1 MGRFHRESQEVIKFH
16 QSELYQRLQKFDQD
30 ESDNALNF
38 QKDLSSFLVFL
49 ANVFDAYKTFAERI
63 DDQTYNSRVADDAD
77 DLFLKINSAISAVLK
92 FNHSQSFPLF
102 DADVKLL
109 DESADYALRYW
120 HQADMIETLYRN
132 FYQELF
138 GVLPNA
144 DDAIANVVQTQKI
157 NR

>member
-1 MGRFHRESQEVIKFH
+1 MGRFHRESPEVIEFH

-49 ANVFDAYKTFAERI
+49 ANVFDVYKTFAERI
-63 DDQTYNSRVADDAD
+63 NDQTYNSRVADDAD

-120 HQADMIETLYRN
+120 HQADMIEALYRN

-144 DDAIANVVQTQKI
+144 DDVITNVVQTQKI

>member
-1 MGRFHRESQEVIKFH
+1 MGRFHRESQEVVKFH